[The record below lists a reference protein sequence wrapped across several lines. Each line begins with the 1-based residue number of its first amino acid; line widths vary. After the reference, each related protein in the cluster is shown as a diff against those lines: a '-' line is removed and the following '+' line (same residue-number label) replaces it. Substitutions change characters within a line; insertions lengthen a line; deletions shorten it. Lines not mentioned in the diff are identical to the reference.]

1 LIELIKNDKYFEAI
15 WPDLD
20 GLLVPKNF
28 IGRAPQQVE
37 KFLKDFVQPA
47 IHEVNEEIKAM
58 GGVPIE
64 NAARIDLSV

>member
-1 LIELIKNDKYFEAI
+1 MIELIKNDKYFEEI

-37 KFLKDFVQPA
+37 KFLQDFVNPA
-47 IHEVNEEIKAM
+47 ISEVNEEIKAM
-58 GGVPIE
+58 GGDPIE
-64 NAARIDLSV
+64 KAGHADVNV